1 MQTLLR
7 GWVLYILLGLTVL
20 LLYVLAHP
28 GAHLPSPPLPEPQAS
43 SAPAEWWPTEVDAQ
57 VMQHAARQH
66 PWLMGALSLVS
77 ILMFGLGAS
86 GIFVTLGAL
95 WSGRLWRLWRV
106 RPRRLPA
113 WSFGELGRVLLLIL
127 LMAALLPFVRLAW
140 VYVWGGEPGDMHLWI
155 TLSMLWLDAFA
166 ILAVLAFAVGKSA
179 SVWKSC
185 FGTAAQ
191 ARRAIGTAL
200 RSYVFVFPWIFLLLY
215 VIVELAHRL
224 GYQPPMEPIQE
235 LVFQEKRGSVLALT
249 ALLACGIG
257 PVAEEL
263 FFRGVLHTTLR
274 RRLPRVL
281 AIAASAALFAF
292 VHTNVVGFVP
302 IWALGMLLAYTYERT
317 GSLAGPIA
325 IHIAHNTLLMA
336 FGLLMRELLQ
346 LTGA

>member
-7 GWVLYILLGLTVL
+7 GWALYLLLGLTVL

-28 GAHLPSPPLPEPQAS
+28 GAHLPAPALPEPQAV
-43 SAPAEWWPTEVDAQ
+43 SATADWWPKEMDAEAMRR
-57 VMQHAARQH
+57 VAAQR
-66 PWLMGALSLVS
+66 PELMGALSLLS
-77 ILMFGLGAS
+77 ILMFGLGAA
-86 GIFVTLGAL
+86 GVFVTAGAL

-106 RPRRLPA
+106 RPRRLPV
-113 WSFGELGRVLLLIL
+113 WSFGELGRVLLLMV
-127 LMAALLPFVRLAW
+127 LMAAFMPFVRLAW
-140 VYVWGGEPGDMHLWI
+140 VYVLGGEPNDTHFWI
-155 TLSMLWLDAFA
+155 TFSMLWLDVFA
-166 ILAVLAFAVGKSA
+166 ILAVLSFAVGKGR
-179 SVWKSC
+179 SVWKTC
-185 FGTAAQ
+185 FGTASQ

-215 VIVELAHRL
+215 VIVHLAHRL

-263 FFRGVLHTTLR
+263 FFRGVLHTALR

-317 GSLAGPIA
+317 GSLAGPMA
-325 IHIAHNTLLMA
+325 IHVAHNTLLMA
-336 FGLLMRELLQ
+336 FGFLMRELLQ